1 MSHMQHGDMD
11 GSISQLLVQVIRSHR
26 NTAQG
31 LLAEVD
37 LYPGQEFLLYNLWA
51 EDGLAQNELAE
62 RLAVR
67 PATLTRTLDR
77 MEKQGF
83 VVRRPD
89 EEDQRVSRV
98 YLTDTGRAL
107 EAPVC
112 GLWSALDAA
121 TVANMSAEER
131 MLLRRLL
138 MQVLNNLS

>member
-1 MSHMQHGDMD
+1 MSHLQHGDMD
-11 GSISQLLVQVIRSHR
+11 DSISQLLVQVIRAHR
-26 NTAQG
+26 HTAQE

-67 PATLTRTLDR
+67 PATLTRMLDR

-89 EEDQRVSRV
+89 ESDLRVSRV
-98 YLTDTGRAL
+98 FLTDAGRAL

-112 GLWSALDAA
+112 NLWSKLDAA
-121 TVANMSAEER
+121 TLANMSTEEHL
-131 MLLRRLL
+131 LLRRLL
-138 MQVLNNLS
+138 KQILSNLS